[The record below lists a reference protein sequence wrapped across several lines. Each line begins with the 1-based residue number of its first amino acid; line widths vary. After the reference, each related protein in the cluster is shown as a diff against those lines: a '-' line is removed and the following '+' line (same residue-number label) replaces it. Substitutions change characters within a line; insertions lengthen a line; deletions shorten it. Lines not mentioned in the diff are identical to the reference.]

1 MANEKLESDEL
12 IDIAASMSQEAL
24 STEINEFSTDKR
36 TEMETTVLSTEAIT
50 KIIGCKSPVPL
61 TPQEMARSLRV
72 AFYPS
77 LSASEKLEKFLA
89 TLRAIFIRVGV
100 NVMSYDD
107 ALREGNN
114 RHIGKGIVLIAA
126 GDGEPGNLAIDHV
139 ASLTENTVVGV
150 YCGKQPGIGESRLQR
165 RVDALVGA
173 LVWHMVH
180 GIIYVDD
187 ESWTICNMN
196 GAIDTFSLEQLE
208 DRVLYSLIPKLAAPV
223 VPPQKGD
230 FTTQKDAFEPR
241 VPKYQLSVHDML
253 AGSALW
259 GESGLL
265 ATQTRLDEL
274 TYRNHKYKRIAAAY
288 LSCRTGMSYGFLC
301 RQLPL
306 AVPPAMELDDAHKML
321 RRIDWERKDF
331 IEIDGHMLIA
341 AKLRDKRFVLR
352 IPEVTVLCTR
362 SGCDKA
368 RPDPSKDL
376 VTLTLSKGRVLLGLA
391 RGLPE
396 GSDCQPS
403 FDTLIILAHAVGNA
417 ILASILAKIKPDSK
431 FTLALKHQGLA
442 IAHWHGFID
451 STVLP
456 EGYYLHGDHN
466 PPVSCSTPQAAIYAL
481 MGKFAALQK
490 SIAEGNEFLGD
501 AHIEPSH
508 GTNLCGRS
516 IKDLARLVSG
526 PAGISSE
533 SKSGS
538 ASPALM

>member
-1 MANEKLESDEL
+1 
-12 IDIAASMSQEAL
+12 
-24 STEINEFSTDKR
+24 
-36 TEMETTVLSTEAIT
+36 METAVLSTEAIAR
-50 KIIGCKSPVPL
+50 IIGCKSPVAL
-61 TPQEMARSLRV
+61 TPHDMARSLRV

-77 LSASEKLEKFLA
+77 FNSNEKLERFLA
-89 TLRAIFIRVGV
+89 TLRAIFIRAGV
-100 NVMSYDD
+100 NVVSYDD

-114 RHIGKGIVLIAA
+114 RHVGKGIVLIAP

-150 YCGKQPGIGESRLQR
+150 YCGERPGIGENRLQR
-165 RVDALVGA
+165 RIDTLVGA

-180 GIIYVDD
+180 VIIYIDD

-208 DRVLYSLIPKLAAPV
+208 DRALYSLIPKLAAPV
-223 VPPQKGD
+223 IPPQRGD
-230 FTTQKDAFEPR
+230 FTIQKDVFEPT
-241 VPKYQLSVHDML
+241 VPKYQVSVHDIL
-253 AGSALW
+253 TGSVLW

-265 ATQTRLDEL
+265 ASQTRLDEL
-274 TYRNHKYKRIAAAY
+274 TYRNYKYKRIAGAY
-288 LSCRTGMSYGFLC
+288 LSSRTGMSYGFLS

-306 AVPPAMELDDAHKML
+306 AVTPAIDLDDAHKML
-321 RRIDWERKDF
+321 RRMDWEQKDF
-331 IEIDGHMLIA
+331 IEIDDYMLVA
-341 AKLRDKRFVLR
+341 AKLRGKRFVLR

-362 SGCDKA
+362 SGCDKT
-368 RPDPSKDL
+368 RLDPAKDL
-376 VTLTLSKGRVLLGLA
+376 MTLTLSKGRVLLGLA

-442 IAHWHGFID
+442 ITHWHGFID

-456 EGYYLHGDHN
+456 EGYYLHGNNN

-481 MGKFAALQK
+481 MGKLDALQK
-490 SIAEGNEFLGD
+490 SIAEGNEFMGD
-501 AHIEPSH
+501 AHVEPSH
-508 GTNLCGRS
+508 GTNMCGRS
-516 IKDLARLVSG
+516 IKDLARLITG
-526 PAGISSE
+526 
-533 SKSGS
+533 
-538 ASPALM
+538 L